1 MLLRRRSRSRW
12 RLPVCESDRSVPPND
27 GEHDGLQ
34 FVGQHP
40 GPESPTKKS
49 SPSVGGENH
58 GDPVG
63 AADRVFGGDGLLG
76 GLADPNGVVHSVA
89 DNAGENADGSVEK
102 KRPRNQAFDEC
113 GAVECVVGVEP
124 GIVCHDG
131 ADLLVQN
138 VSCCVG
144 LAACRGLSLS
154 N

>member
-1 MLLRRRSRSRW
+1 M
-12 RLPVCESDRSVPPND
+12 
-27 GEHDGLQ
+27 
-34 FVGQHP
+34 
-40 GPESPTKKS
+40 
-49 SPSVGGENH
+49 
-58 GDPVG
+58 
-63 AADRVFGGDGLLG
+63 FGGDGLLG

-102 KRPRNQAFDEC
+102 KCPRNQVFDKH